1 MVKPHCFPR
10 LTLFSMSTI
19 FIKKSYI
26 ILIKDTH
33 RKNTYS
39 NKTWVLTESM
49 NMVIWVVCT
58 LNQLF
63 IRHCYT
69 QIKFSKKKKQV
80 SGKIPFFLTGA
91 FCKPHSVCLNTGC
104 RQGRFLWKCIFNC
117 CTFNRRKILGFF
129 IDVFIFQNFFFSKLK
144 YWNQSKSPV
153 IVT

>member
-39 NKTWVLTESM
+39 NKTWVFTESM
-49 NMVIWVVCT
+49 NMVIWVVCA

-69 QIKFSKKKKQV
+69 QIKFSKKRNKLVAKFRSFWQV
-80 SGKIPFFLTGA
+80 HFVNPIPFVWTLAVDKADFYGNAFLIVVPSTGERY
-91 FCKPHSVCLNTGC
+91 SD
-104 RQGRFLWKCIFNC
+104 FL
-117 CTFNRRKILGFF
+117 
-129 IDVFIFQNFFFSKLK
+129 
-144 YWNQSKSPV
+144 
-153 IVT
+153 